1 MQWPLQS
8 IETMIENNLQRYQ
21 EDHIDEVE
29 IISLRKRCNKAG
41 AKAGTKAE
49 MKNGTEAPRS
59 R

>member
-1 MQWPLQS
+1 
-8 IETMIENNLQRYQ
+8 MIENNLQRYQ